1 MMPVPPPRLS
11 VAFLAAGFGF
21 LILPFADAMGKIL
34 GLEGVSPIQIGW
46 GRWVAHAAIMTP
58 LVLILYGRASLRPSR
73 PWGQL
78 LRALFLIAA
87 TLFFFTGL
95 TMLPLPTMT
104 ATLFVA
110 PLIVT
115 VLSGLVLRERVGP
128 WRWFGVVVGFS
139 GMLLIV
145 KPGVDAFQVG
155 SLFALATAACFA
167 GYLLVTR
174 RIAGQNPPMV
184 TMMWM
189 GLIGVAVMSLFVGP
203 VYQPFTGMQWAMIGL
218 MGAILTLGHGLI
230 VWAADRLEA
239 SAMAPMPYLEM
250 VTSTLLGLYF
260 FDEFPEVTTWLGCG
274 LVVGAG
280 ILIAWRESR
289 LVRQTPVKLR

>member
-11 VAFLAAGFGF
+11 VAFLAAGIGF